1 MTTEEKL
8 EHFHSFCIEDA
19 RSHSTKMLAEYTSAL
34 EETFKLHQ
42 ADALRRAKMQLEAE
56 TAKNQREINKQLSI
70 EQINIKRTL
79 GHKQDELKDML
90 FSQVMDMLEH
100 FMRTSDYTS
109 LLDAQI
115 IQTKEVAGKEPLI
128 IYMDPVDEE
137 KTRALA
143 LFHQVEIRISE
154 YSFSGGTRA
163 VIPSKNIVIDHSFH
177 SKLAE
182 ARENFCMY
190 LNIHRGGKLHD

>member
-19 RSHSTKMLAEYTSAL
+19 RSHSTKMLDEYTSAL

-79 GHKQDELKDML
+79 GHKQEELKDML
-90 FSQVMDMLEH
+90 FSQVMDMLEN
-100 FMRTSDYTS
+100 FMRTSDYTA
-109 LLDAQI
+109 LLDDQI

-128 IYMDPVDEE
+128 IYMDPADEE

-154 YSFSGGTRA
+154 YSFSGGIRS
-163 VIPSKNIVIDHSFH
+163 VIPSKNIVIDHSFQ

-182 ARENFCMY
+182 ARENFCMD
-190 LNIHRGGKLHD
+190 LNIHRGGKLHG